1 MSKVSEAVKAQRKQ
15 HRQDHGTKADR
26 EVNRSNRGDQQGR
39 KAARKANFNAQG
51 NQGASDF
58 NFDQHGK
65 GHISRQEIKHLRQSG
80 QSRDQIQAAVK
91 AHGGELGKNVQKRFD
106 RWDARAAAKG
116 KAQAAKDN
124 PAPTATTQPA
134 PTSTTTDSYNTE
146 TGDNTNTQ
154 NVNNSTN
161 TNVNQDNDIVNDISG
176 DNNNVSNNQDNSVD
190 TMGGSSNTGSYQ
202 NSGVGSNS
210 SGSGSGQMNHAA
222 VMPKDYKEH
231 PMPGSSS
238 VTDGSYNSSTGSNS
252 SGQDVNGSTNLN
264 ANQAND
270 IANNVSGDDNYI
282 YNRQDNSIRN
292 YGGDTRVFN
301 YQSSGQS
308 PEFDSPVSAATM
320 GGYYDVDDSPGA
332 QAGRLDRNITMAND
346 YAKDNMDT
354 DWIAQGAKKKAEQG
368 SYIDPAALDARIR
381 AREAASFAKSKQN
394 ESDMWGNTDSY
405 SWGGVGETPDPVE
418 KPDYEEIG
426 NAYTDY

>member
-1 MSKVSEAVKAQRKQ
+1 MSKVSAAIKAQRKQ
-15 HRQDHGTKADR
+15 HRKDHHTDFDR
-26 EVNRSNRGDQQGR
+26 KIMKENKGNTEGR
-39 KAARKANFNAQG
+39 RAARMAGHASQG
-51 NQGASDF
+51 NKSASDF
-58 NFDQHGK
+58 DFNKSGK
-65 GHISRQEIKHLRQSG
+65 GHIGGSEIRHLQNQGHSKE
-80 QSRDQIQAAVK
+80 DIMAAAK
-91 AHGGELGKNVQKRFD
+91 ANGGEIGKRAQKKFD
-106 RWDARAAAKG
+106 RWTAAKE

-124 PAPTATTQPA
+124 PAPTATTQPATTQPA

-176 DNNNVSNNQDNSVD
+176 DNNNVSNNQDNSVN
-190 TMGGSSNTGSYQ
+190 TMGGSSNTGSSQ
-202 NSGVGSNS
+202 NSGVGSN
-210 SGSGSGQMNHAA
+210 GSGSGQMNHAA

-252 SGQDVNGSTNLN
+252 SGQDVDGSTNLN
-264 ANQAND
+264 ANQDND

-354 DWIAQGAKKKAEQG
+354 DWIAQGAKKKAEQN

-394 ESDMWGNTDSY
+394 ESDMWGDLDSY

>member
-15 HRQDHGTKADR
+15 HRQDHNTKADR
-26 EVNRSNRGDQQGR
+26 QVNRSNKGNQKGR
-39 KAARKANFNAQG
+39 RAARKANFNAQG

-65 GHISRQEIKHLRQSG
+65 GHISGQEINHLLKSG
-80 QSRDQIQAAVK
+80 QSRDQIMAAAK
-91 AHGGELGKNVQKRFD
+91 ANGGELGKRAQRKFD
-106 RWDARAAAKG
+106 RWGAAKE

-124 PAPTATTQPA
+124 PA
-134 PTSTTTDSYNTE
+134 TSTTTDSYNTE

-176 DNNNVSNNQDNSVD
+176 NNNNVSNNQDNSVN
-190 TMGGSSNTGSYQ
+190 TMGGSSNTGSSQ
-202 NSGVGSNS
+202 NSGVGSNG
-210 SGSGSGQMNHAA
+210 SGSGSSQMSHAA

-238 VTDGSYNSSTGSNS
+238 VTNGSYNSSTGSNS
-252 SGQDVNGSTNLN
+252 SGQDVDGSTNLN
-264 ANQAND
+264 ANQDND

-332 QAGRLDRNITMAND
+332 QAARLDRNITMAND

-354 DWIAQGAKKKAEQG
+354 DWITQGAKKKAEQG

-381 AREAASFAKSKQN
+381 ARETASFAKSKQN
-394 ESDMWGNTDSY
+394 ESDMWGDVGSY

-418 KPDYEEIG
+418 KPDYEGIG

>member
-15 HRQDHGTKADR
+15 HRQDHGTDADR
-26 EVNRSNRGDQQGR
+26 ALNGGGR
-39 KAARKANFNAQG
+39 KARRAARQENFNAQG
-51 NQGASDF
+51 NKSAADF

-65 GHISRQEIKHLRQSG
+65 GHVGGQEISHLMQQGHSK
-80 QSRDQIQAAVK
+80 DDIMTAAK
-91 AHGGELGKNVQKRFD
+91 ASGGEIGKRAQKRFD

-124 PAPTATTQPA
+124 PAPTS
-134 PTSTTTDSYNTE
+134 TSTTTDSYNTE
-146 TGDNTNTQ
+146 TEDNTNTQ

-176 DNNNVSNNQDNSVD
+176 DNNNVSNKQDNSVN
-190 TMGGSSNTGSYQ
+190 TMGGSSNTGSSQ
-202 NSGVGSNS
+202 NSGVGSN
-210 SGSGSGQMNHAA
+210 GSGSGQMNHAA

-252 SGQDVNGSTNLN
+252 SGQDVDGSTNLN
-264 ANQAND
+264 ANQDND

-394 ESDMWGNTDSY
+394 ESDMWGDMDSY

-418 KPDYEEIG
+418 KPDYEGIG
-426 NAYTDY
+426 NSYTDY